1 MLHKCFHFLVVSL
14 LSCLTSSPAWGQQS
28 TYTPMRTLAPK
39 VLLQSLD
46 SRLEKDM
53 KAIPSKYQNEIKE
66 VYNNRVEILKN
77 NISNKHYAF
86 GNPINDYLEKILQK
100 ILVVNP
106 SIPKEDINLLVGRY
120 SWPNAT
126 CHGEGSIVFNIGLI
140 RRLESED
147 QIAFILCHELAH
159 YMANHVNRTI
169 EQEVKKKKAFENS
182 DQFEEISKQAY
193 GRYDAILTMMQGMVY
208 DHRRHSRLHETDADS
223 IGMVYF
229 LNTDYSPQEALSTM
243 KLLDAMDED
252 KYQHPSNIQKWLDSP
267 EYPFKAHWLKARK
280 ASGLSKMKIAVE
292 TTIVDSLKTHP
303 DCTYRLELL
312 EQQVGAQASKIE
324 KSKADKKQLEQLIQ
338 QCDFEIVQ
346 SSFDFQNYG
355 RCLFYA
361 FQLLNYFPEN
371 SYLRAIIGKA
381 FHQIYL
387 AQKNHYLSQHIE
399 KIGNQS
405 KSYKEVLQFIHK
417 LRVSEIKKLNYYFLK
432 QGKDKHSS
440 QEDYLYALW
449 LSAVDMENEK
459 EANQYKQQYLNN
471 FPSGKYK
478 KLLLN

>member
-1 MLHKCFHFLVVSL
+1 MLHKCFYLLVASL
-14 LSCLTSSPAWGQQS
+14 LLCLTSSPSWGQEY
-28 TYTPMRTLAPK
+28 TYTPMRTLAPR

-46 SRLEKDM
+46 NRLEKDI
-53 KAIPSKYQNEIKE
+53 KTIPPKYQNEIKE
-66 VYNNRVEILKN
+66 IYNNRVEILKH
-77 NISNKHYAF
+77 NINNKHYAF
-86 GNPINDYLEKILQK
+86 ENQINDYLEKILQK
-100 ILVVNP
+100 ILAVNP

-159 YMANHVNRTI
+159 YMANHVNMTI
-169 EQEVKKKKAFENS
+169 EQEVRKKKAFENS
-182 DQFEEISKQAY
+182 EQLEEISKQTY
-193 GRYDAILTMMQGMVY
+193 GRYDAILTLMQGMVY

-223 IGMVYF
+223 IGMIYF
-229 LNTDYSPQEALSTM
+229 LNTDYSPQEALITM
-243 KLLDAMDED
+243 KLLDAMDRD
-252 KYQHPSNIQKWLDSP
+252 KYLHSCNLHKWLDSP

-280 ASGLSKMKIAVE
+280 ANGLSKMKIAVE
-292 TTIVDSLKTHP
+292 TTVTDSLKTHP
-303 DCTYRLELL
+303 DCIYRLELL
-312 EQQVGAQASKIE
+312 EKQIGIQPGKVKSSKT
-324 KSKADKKQLEQLIQ
+324 DQKQLEQLIQ

-361 FQLLNYFPEN
+361 FQLLNLFPEN
-371 SYLRAIIGKA
+371 AYLRATIGKT

-387 AQKNHYLSQHIE
+387 AQKKHYLSQHIE
-399 KIGNQS
+399 KVGNQS
-405 KSYKEVLQFIHK
+405 KNYKEVLQFIQK
-417 LRVSEIKKLNYYFLK
+417 LRVSEIKKLNYYFLR
-432 QGKDKHSS
+432 QGRDKYSS

-459 EANQYKQQYLNN
+459 EADEYKQQYLNN
-471 FPSGKYK
+471 FPGGNYINS
-478 KLLLN
+478 LSN